1 MAITSGS
8 HWPRLMGAALALAVP
23 LTAAACG
30 ATNPAPQKNPTSRP
44 PAHHSGGGKTGTAR
58 AGSKG
63 KAPGATVK
71 ALSLTTLPP
80 LTYEKKL
87 NPWLKHT
94 HEISSF
100 VPGMGYHW
108 AAPFPSLVLMTN
120 NLDQVT
126 AVEAAFPQKLGTY
139 PWYDPPDTAPNGG
152 VAFNS
157 EHLYFVSPTAIT
169 PTMSATLPTNLG
181 SWASFEM
188 ANPRLT
194 STYAKSP
201 TSYMG
206 DAVYAPKSGPAIKVL
221 VASSGKI
228 AGFMVSEPATWG
240 WHRAYAEAKGKAV
253 KSAQYGKAY
262 HSVVW
267 LLPDKTALSKAG
279 STAATTDAKRAG
291 HAVKRG
297 GKTLVRKVK
306 SGTKTAVHDTKRGT
320 KKVVNK
326 TKSTTNGTT

>member
-8 HWPRLMGAALALAVP
+8 RWPRLLGAALALAVP
-23 LTAAACG
+23 LTATACG

-44 PAHHSGGGKTGTAR
+44 PAHHSSGGKTGTAK
-58 AGSKG
+58 AGSTG
-63 KAPGATVK
+63 KTSGATVK

-80 LTYEKKL
+80 LTYEKTL
-87 NPWLKHT
+87 NRWLKHT

-100 VPGMGYHW
+100 IPGMGYHW
-108 AAPFPSLVLMTN
+108 AAPFPSLVLMVN
-120 NLDQVT
+120 NVDQVT

-157 EHLYFVSPTAIT
+157 EHLYFVPPASIT
-169 PTMSATLPTNLG
+169 PTMSARLPTSLG

-201 TSYMG
+201 TPYLG

-228 AGFMVSEPATWG
+228 AGFMVSEPASWG
-240 WHRAYAEAKGKAV
+240 WHPGYAEAKGKPV
-253 KSAQYGKAY
+253 KSAQYGTAY
-262 HSVVW
+262 DSVVW
-267 LLPDKTALSKAG
+267 LLPNTMAHSKAG
-279 STAATTDAKRAG
+279 TMARTDVKRAG

-297 GKTLVRKVK
+297 GNTVVHKAKT
-306 SGTKTAVHDTKRGT
+306 GTKTAVHDAKRGAT
-320 KKVVNK
+320 NVANK
-326 TKSTTNGTT
+326 AKSTANGTT

>member
-8 HWPRLMGAALALAVP
+8 RWPRLMGAALALTVP
-23 LTAAACG
+23 LAATACG

-44 PAHHSGGGKTGTAR
+44 PAHHSSGSQTGTAK

-63 KAPGATVK
+63 KRSGATVK
-71 ALSLTTLPP
+71 ALPLTTLPP
-80 LTYEKKL
+80 LTYEKNL
-87 NPWLKHT
+87 NRWLKHT

-100 VPGMGYHW
+100 IPGMGYHW
-108 AAPFPSLVLMTN
+108 AAPFPSLVLMAN
-120 NLDQVT
+120 NVDQVT
-126 AVEAAFPQKLGTY
+126 AVEADFPQKLGTY

-201 TSYMG
+201 TTYRG

-228 AGFMVSEPATWG
+228 AGFMVSEPASWG
-240 WHRAYAEAKGKAV
+240 WRPGYAEAQGKPV
-253 KSAQYGKAY
+253 KSPQYGTAY
-262 HSVVW
+262 HSVLW
-267 LLPDKTALSKAG
+267 LLPNKMAHSQTGTARTG
-279 STAATTDAKRAG
+279 VKRAG
-291 HAVKRG
+291 RAVKRG
-297 GKTLVRKVK
+297 GKTLVHKAK
-306 SGTKTAVHDTKRGT
+306 TGTKTAVHDTKRAGN
-320 KKVVNK
+320 KVVNQ
-326 TKSTTNGTT
+326 TKSGTSGTT